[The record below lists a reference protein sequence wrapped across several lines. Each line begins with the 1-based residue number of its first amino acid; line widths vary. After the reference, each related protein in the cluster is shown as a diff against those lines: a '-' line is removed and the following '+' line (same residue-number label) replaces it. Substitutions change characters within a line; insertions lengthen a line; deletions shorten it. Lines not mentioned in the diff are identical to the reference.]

1 VDDFGEGRSFNAVAD
16 ETGSDGRGVT
26 KLIMLHLGTVLR
38 AYFDGLLPLSVPSAE
53 ACALMQAAR
62 ASRQS

>member
-1 VDDFGEGRSFNAVAD
+1 
-16 ETGSDGRGVT
+16 
-26 KLIMLHLGTVLR
+26 LIMLHLGTVLR